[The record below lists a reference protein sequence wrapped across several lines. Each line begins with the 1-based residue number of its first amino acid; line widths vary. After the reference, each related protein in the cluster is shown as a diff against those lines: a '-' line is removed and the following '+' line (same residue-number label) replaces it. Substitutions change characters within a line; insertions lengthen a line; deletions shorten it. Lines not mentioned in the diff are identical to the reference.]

1 MPAFPDTFLYS
12 ISWEDTDTDK
22 KILEITPTDRVL
34 TLTGGGD
41 NVFHRLLDGA
51 SQVDCADIN
60 PAQYHLMELKCKVI
74 EHTDHGTLWTLF
86 GEGVCPTFDTVL
98 DRLRPHLADST
109 YDFWCRKRDYFSTG
123 LYFNGSM
130 GKMVSFVNRIGLG
143 HVFTK
148 NIENQDKYWYRIVFW
163 WIVHVFLRVIC
174 WVLWNRWCMWNLFGV
189 CPKQRKLI
197 PNLYRYTRESLV
209 PVLTQTDI
217 EHDNHYYYL
226 VLNGRF
232 SKDNCPDYLQEGP
245 FKGLQE
251 NVHKIRNYNDSFV
264 NVLGSHIYDKV
275 ILMDHLDWT
284 DHDYVQTLCDTL
296 RYHMRYSVESKALL
310 RSAARVPWYIEVF
323 RRNGFVATRVATRQP
338 DRCMDRVNT
347 YASCWVIRHSVVSK
361 N

>member
-1 MPAFPDTFLYS
+1 
-12 ISWEDTDTDK
+12 
-22 KILEITPTDRVL
+22 
-34 TLTGGGD
+34 
-41 NVFHRLLDGA
+41 
-51 SQVDCADIN
+51 
-60 PAQYHLMELKCKVI
+60 
-74 EHTDHGTLWTLF
+74 
-86 GEGVCPTFDTVL
+86 
-98 DRLRPHLADST
+98 
-109 YDFWCRKRDYFSTG
+109 
-123 LYFNGSM
+123 
-130 GKMVSFVNRIGLG
+130 
-143 HVFTK
+143 
-148 NIENQDKYWYRIVFW
+148 
-163 WIVHVFLRVIC
+163 
-174 WVLWNRWCMWNLFGV
+174 
-189 CPKQRKLI
+189 
-197 PNLYRYTRESLV
+197 LV

-323 RRNGFVATRVATRQP
+323 RRNGFVATRVAARQP